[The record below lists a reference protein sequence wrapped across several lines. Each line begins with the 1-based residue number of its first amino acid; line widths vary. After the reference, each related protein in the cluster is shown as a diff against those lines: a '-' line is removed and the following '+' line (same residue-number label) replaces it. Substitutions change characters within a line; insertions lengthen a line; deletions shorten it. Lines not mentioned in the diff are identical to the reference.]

1 VAAASDELSYGYKTS
16 LLGAAW
22 NFRLTD
28 DAIVWQKGRHS
39 GRIAFTAVRR
49 VRMTYRP
56 ATMQTHRFVTEIW
69 STQGPK
75 LTFASTSWKSMME
88 SERRD
93 SAYSTFVT
101 ELHRR
106 LSAANPAVAYA
117 AGVTP
122 AIYWSGLAVYIA
134 LGLGLTGLIMRSLRE
149 GAWSGAA
156 IIAVFVAVYLW
167 NGNFFRRNRPARY
180 LPNALPELL
189 MPTAG

>member
-1 VAAASDELSYGYKTS
+1 MAATSEELSYSFKTS

-28 DAIVWQKGRHS
+28 DAILWDKGRHE
-39 GRIAFTAVRR
+39 GRIELAAVRR

-56 ATMQTHRFVTEIW
+56 ATMQSHRFVTEIW

-106 LSAANPAVAYA
+106 LAAANPAIAYA

-122 AIYWSGLAVYIA
+122 AIYWPGLVVYVAI
-134 LGLGLTGLIMRSLRE
+134 GLGLTDLIVRSLRE

-167 NGNFFRRNRPARY
+167 NGNFFRRNRPTRY

-189 MPTAG
+189 MPKAG